1 MSLFNEVRWQK
12 LTLKKE
18 AKGAKILQM
27 A

>member
-1 MSLFNEVRWQK
+1 LFNEVRWQK